1 MTSALY
7 AQASA
12 GWDVNYAG
20 FLRTCYCLG
29 IKAANDQAA
38 HLSRDKDQS
47 FRSARDMVHLFYK
60 KHRVVLAYAEKIHAS
75 QKVFQDDIVEVDTGR
90 TSGKTVGG
98 SRHHQGRLLALKGRL
113 QKTWAVHSLETKIND
128 GKRGSPPETKS
139 EMTPLL
145 QGSLGKG
152 VVVAPDGARAWRA
165 AASGHARLTGV
176 SHLRKIY
183 TPASQL
189 QKKDL
194 DKRTSKLLKRNS
206 KGPRRLAR
214 EYKNHW
220 RLAGGDNAAES
231 LLGHVKN
238 AGRRMQTVGRT
249 GSSALKEVQ
258 SLAAARLL
266 RCPGLLTILK
276 AYRQYREAGLK
287 GQLQMSPSQCF
298 EPEKC
303 SWLTNQASGST
314 G

>member
-1 MTSALY
+1 MPKQKARAVLIQQGVIGRIRSPPRERIACWNCGCFMKPQRDNLLRCVHDKCTVRSRVNQPHLAYSPFY

-20 FLRTCYCLG
+20 LLRTCYCLG

-47 FRSARDMVHLFYK
+47 FRSAQDMVHLFYK

-75 QKVFQDDIVEVDTGR
+75 QEVFQDDIVEVDTGR

-98 SRHHQGRLLALKGRL
+98 SRHHQRRLLALKGRL
-113 QKTWAVHSLETKIND
+113 QKTWAVHSLETKISD

-152 VVVAPDGARAWRA
+152 VVVAPDSAHAWRA

-183 TPASQL
+183 TPASRL
-189 QKKDL
+189 QKK
-194 DKRTSKLLKRNS
+194 
-206 KGPRRLAR
+206 
-214 EYKNHW
+214 
-220 RLAGGDNAAES
+220 
-231 LLGHVKN
+231 
-238 AGRRMQTVGRT
+238 
-249 GSSALKEVQ
+249 
-258 SLAAARLL
+258 
-266 RCPGLLTILK
+266 PGQK
-276 AYRQYREAGLK
+276 D
-287 GQLQMSPSQCF
+287 
-298 EPEKC
+298 
-303 SWLTNQASGST
+303 
-314 G
+314 